1 MIWYRR
7 AILVFSALFVLIGIS
22 LLVVTAAQG
31 GGVVGYIL
39 GALFLGLGVARF
51 QLERRRGP

>member
-7 AILVFSALFVLIGIS
+7 SILVFSALFVLIGVS
-22 LLVVTAAQG
+22 LLVATAAQG
-31 GGVVGYIL
+31 GGVVGYVL
-39 GALFLGLGVARF
+39 GGLFLGLGVARF